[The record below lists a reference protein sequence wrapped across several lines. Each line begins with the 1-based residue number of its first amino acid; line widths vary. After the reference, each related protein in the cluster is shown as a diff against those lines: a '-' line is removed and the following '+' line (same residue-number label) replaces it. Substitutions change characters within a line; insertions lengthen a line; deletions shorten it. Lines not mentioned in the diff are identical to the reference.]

1 MKKLLLMSACA
12 VLLCISVN
20 AQKMNAAKVPAVVK
34 ASFAKQFPTA
44 NDVKWEKEGKTYEVA
59 LNYNGQ
65 NITVSLDGKG
75 TIVETEFG
83 IKSIDLPA
91 PALKYVSDNFKGK
104 PILSADKITAGSKV
118 TYEVVVQKGKALMF
132 DEKGKYIK
140 KEND

>member
-104 PILSADKITAGSKV
+104 PILSADKITAGSKDRFRESR
-118 TYEVVVQKGKALMF
+118 TGQYRNG
-132 DEKGKYIK
+132 
-140 KEND
+140 